1 MPRSM
6 RGSTNLRG
14 QHRARLNH
22 IMSIKSITSLFL
34 AVCALSVPMA
44 NGDTPDYI
52 EITGN
57 TKVSELPEPI
67 STQEYRLMNGSTL
80 LVDEPGYE
88 STTAFRCYGDN
99 ITSTIVFTAS
109 GSNEASQA
117 LTTLTASSVWVG
129 YQGKTEDNNT
139 HIQITLDA
147 AGAKAIRALATED
160 STYVQDIVMVPNPNY
175 GRVYECITTG
185 HWCSFVLT
193 DTLGW
198 TVIVPGVQDESYISS
213 MQNGEIAL
221 IGYDKYYH
229 LGATASSEPAAGE
242 HYDYVSYS
250 RLAIVAKGTPEP
262 ATATLSLLALAALCA
277 RRRRVA

>member
-1 MPRSM
+1 
-6 RGSTNLRG
+6 
-14 QHRARLNH
+14 
-22 IMSIKSITSLFL
+22 MSIKSITSLFL
-34 AVCALSVPMA
+34 AACALSVPMA

-52 EITGN
+52 EITGDM
-57 TKVSELPEPI
+57 KASKLPQPT
-67 STQEYRLMNGSTL
+67 STQEYRLMDGSTL
-80 LVDEPGYE
+80 LVDEAGYT
-88 STTAFRCYGDN
+88 STTAFRCYGDT

-109 GSNEASQA
+109 GSSEASKA

-129 YQGKTEDNNT
+129 YQGKTEDTNT

-198 TVIVPGVQDESYISS
+198 TVVAPGVQDESYISS

-229 LGATASSEPAAGE
+229 LASSEPASSE

-250 RLAIVAKGTPEP
+250 KLAIVAKGTPEP